1 MCERRT
7 DFPAVS
13 VVMCTYNGA
22 RFVREQLDT
31 ILAQTYP
38 LHELLVQDDC
48 STDGTWDILQE
59 YAARYPFVRVSRNE
73 HNLGLNRNFYTVLA
87 QATGDFIAV
96 SDQDDRWEADKLA
109 LQMQAI
115 GDHLLC
121 AARSCPF
128 SADGSPVAYDGRMP
142 NLHLLRMLYV
152 GTIAGHTFLFP
163 RRLLTLL
170 PPADEV
176 VSLRCWDV
184 VLSMTAA
191 AYADIVFVDRILVHQ
206 RRYVEANTFTAPVRT
221 DRLSEKVRRLFAPLV
236 LYAEVRPPMRRYFAQ
251 LLCFL
256 QRLVTPSSCTESWE
270 AAVQMARYQSSDA
283 WADRWRLMRLCVQQR
298 AHLFHAPQSGH
309 GWLSVLR
316 ALYFPWSSAFY
327 FRRFSKRYQH
337 G

>member
-1 MCERRT
+1 MCERKRT
-7 DFPAVS
+7 DLPTVS

-48 STDGTWDILQE
+48 STDGTWDILQA
-59 YAARYPFVRVSRNE
+59 YADRHPSVKVSRNA
-73 HNLGLNRNFYTVLA
+73 HNLGLNRNFYAALA
-87 QATGDFIAV
+87 KASGDFIAV
-96 SDQDDRWEADKLA
+96 ADQDDRWEADKLA
-109 LQMQAI
+109 VQMQAI
-115 GDHLLC
+115 GGHLLC

-128 SADGSPVAYDGRMP
+128 SADGSPVSYDGRMP

-163 RRLLTLL
+163 RRLLSLL

-176 VSLRCWDV
+176 ASLRCWDV

-206 RRYVEANTFTAPVRT
+206 RRYAEANTFTAPVRT
-221 DRLSEKVRRLFAPLV
+221 DRLSGKVRRLLAPLA

-251 LLCFL
+251 VLCFL
-256 QRLVTPSSCTESWE
+256 QQLDARTGPWE
-270 AAVQMARYQSSDA
+270 AAVQMARFQCSDA
-283 WADRWRLMRLCVQQR
+283 WADRWRLMRLCVRQR
-298 AHLFHAPQSGH
+298 AHLFHVPQSGR
-309 GWLSVLR
+309 GLLSVLR